1 VATVPFH
8 RLLPSTETVIRCA
21 AVSIAI
27 TISARAVLDANIGA
41 VAASMNDQSKHE
53 IMPEPFMALLPA
65 PLYVVTLDIGS
76 ISLPHGISCRRKPR
90 IYALVP
96 SHEAVDSCED
106 WVADHSLLA
115 PEHFVALSRWHSS
128 QGTLLARIDFSRF

>member
-1 VATVPFH
+1 VDTGQVH

-65 PLYVVTLDIGS
+65 SPRYVVTFDIGS
-76 ISLPHGISCRRKPR
+76 IQ
-90 IYALVP
+90 
-96 SHEAVDSCED
+96 
-106 WVADHSLLA
+106 
-115 PEHFVALSRWHSS
+115 SS
-128 QGTLLARIDFSRF
+128 FQDRV